1 MSSLRFIKAPPRPDH
16 INEVIWNSEWVGL
29 FVGLASVFP
38 QTIGYLGEGDA
49 RKFDE
54 KTYLYRSP
62 TPSETMDYVTD
73 TLSEPMWIS
82 RDRLVNSCKHS
93 TPPRP
98 VILSWLE
105 EDAQRGR

>member
-54 KTYLYRSP
+54 KHTCIVRRHHLKLW
-62 TPSETMDYVTD
+62 TT
-73 TLSEPMWIS
+73 
-82 RDRLVNSCKHS
+82 
-93 TPPRP
+93 
-98 VILSWLE
+98 
-105 EDAQRGR
+105 